1 MNNRRPI
8 LFFVIGIILIGGLLA
23 WLEIRARQPVQDAR
37 EGVLCEFMPER
48 VDACF
53 IQRAGRD
60 EVELARGVDGVWR
73 LVRPFAVVA
82 DRTAV
87 ARLVDALTLVPVTD
101 MRSEGELLEMNE
113 TLADF
118 GIGTNAFSVTLG
130 AGGRQTIVSFGNVSP
145 SGTEVYAHIE
155 GSRSI
160 CALPRDAFDRIPR
173 DVDDFRERGV
183 LACPRDEI
191 SGLDIRVPD
200 KPAVR
205 LAHADGG
212 WAILSPVAL
221 PADSAAVGA
230 LVDCLAAAQIMSF
243 EIPSRAHPS
252 VPTGGIRADD
262 LVSYGLDAGLSVTV
276 RGASDYTE
284 QIVFGRSAGTNLV
297 WALVRNGTAVV
308 SVDAALAERCRADG
322 ASLRDT
328 RVFPFAEGETVTSV
342 SFTAGPAVYVLARD
356 SNSVWRIEAP
366 VVAPADQP
374 KVAAFMERLLR
385 LRQTDVSDEGRA
397 GDERVLVSVS
407 TTVTNRPGLAVSVEL
422 LGGKAA
428 FADLRS
434 KTLLAIDPATVR
446 RLSVRA
452 ESGVETAVRLNVERG
467 AWDLMRG
474 EGASSDARRV
484 NDEAVKALLSALA
497 RVEATGVETLAATA
511 DDLRRCGL
519 DKPAFVLAVDVDAV
533 DAVRQNVLIGGTA
546 PGGGRYA
553 TVGGADA
560 VFVISRRTAA
570 DFTAPLA
577 E

>member
-1 MNNRRPI
+1 M
-8 LFFVIGIILIGGLLA
+8 
-23 WLEIRARQPVQDAR
+23 
-37 EGVLCEFMPER
+37 
-48 VDACF
+48 
-53 IQRAGRD
+53 
-60 EVELARGVDGVWR
+60 
-73 LVRPFAVVA
+73 
-82 DRTAV
+82 
-87 ARLVDALTLVPVTD
+87 
-101 MRSEGELLEMNE
+101 
-113 TLADF
+113 
-118 GIGTNAFSVTLG
+118 
-130 AGGRQTIVSFGNVSP
+130 
-145 SGTEVYAHIE
+145 
-155 GSRSI
+155 
-160 CALPRDAFDRIPR
+160 
-173 DVDDFRERGV
+173 
-183 LACPRDEI
+183 
-191 SGLDIRVPD
+191 
-200 KPAVR
+200 
-205 LAHADGG
+205 
-212 WAILSPVAL
+212 
-221 PADSAAVGA
+221 GA
-230 LVDCLAAAQIMSF
+230 LVDCLAAAQIAAF
-243 EIPSRAHPS
+243 EIPSRSHPS
-252 VPTGGIRADD
+252 VPSGGIRADD

-276 RGASDYTE
+276 RGAADHTE

-342 SFTAGPAVYVLARD
+342 SFTAGPAVYVLAQD

-467 AWDLMRG
+467 AWDLVRA
-474 EGASSDARRV
+474 EGASDARRV

-533 DAVRQNVLIGGTA
+533 DAVRQNVLVGGSA

-560 VFVISRRTAA
+560 VFVISRRTAT
-570 DFTAPLA
+570 DFTTPLA

>member
-1 MNNRRPI
+1 MSNRRPI
-8 LFFVIGIILIGGLLA
+8 LFFLVGIVLLGGLLL
-23 WLEIRARQPVQDAR
+23 WLELRARRTSSDAR
-37 EGVLCEFMPER
+37 AGVLCELAPAR

-53 IQRAGRD
+53 VRNAGQQD
-60 EVELARGVDGVWR
+60 VELARGADGAWR
-73 LVRPFAVVA
+73 IVRPFAVKA
-82 DRTAV
+82 DAAAV
-87 ARLVDALTLVPVTD
+87 ARLIDALTLVPVAD
-101 MRSEGELLEMNE
+101 MRSEGEILEMNE

-118 GIGTNAFSVTLG
+118 GIGTNSLTVTLG
-130 AGGRQTIVSFGNVSP
+130 AGGRLTSVTFGNLSP
-145 SGTEVYAHIE
+145 SGTEVYAHVE

-160 CALPRDAFDRIPR
+160 CALPREVFDRMPCA
-173 DVDDFRERGV
+173 VDDFRERGV

-200 KPAVR
+200 KPTVR
-205 LAHADGG
+205 LARADGG
-212 WAILSPVAL
+212 WSILSPAAT
-221 PADSAAVGA
+221 PADSVAVGA
-230 LVDCLAAAQIMSF
+230 LVDCLAAAQIVAF
-243 EIPSRAHPS
+243 EIPSCARPS
-252 VPTGGIRADD
+252 VPTGGIRAED
-262 LVSYGLDAGLSVTV
+262 LVPYGLDAGLSVTV
-276 RGASDYTE
+276 RGTANDTE
-284 QIVFGRSAGTNLV
+284 QVVFGRSAGTNLV

-308 SVDAALAERCRADG
+308 SVDAALAARCQADS

-342 SFTAGPAVYVLARD
+342 SFTAGPAVYVLSQD
-356 SNSVWRIEAP
+356 SNSVWRIESP

-374 KVAAFMERLLR
+374 KVAEFMERLLR
-385 LRQTDVSDEGRA
+385 LRQNDVSDEGRA

-422 LGGKAA
+422 LGGRSA

-446 RLSVRA
+446 RLTARP

-467 AWDLMRG
+467 AWDLVRG
-474 EGASSDARRV
+474 EGASDARRV

-519 DKPAFVLAVDVDAV
+519 DKPAFVLAVDVDAA
-533 DAVRQNVLIGGTA
+533 DAVRQNILIGGSA

>member
-1 MNNRRPI
+1 MSNRRPI
-8 LFFVIGIILIGGLLA
+8 LFFVVGIVLIGGLLM
-23 WLEIRARQPVQDAR
+23 WLDMRARQTVPDAR
-37 EGVLCEFMPER
+37 EGVLCEFLPER
-48 VDACF
+48 VDACYVR
-53 IQRAGRD
+53 RAGQD
-60 EVELARGVDGVWR
+60 EVELARGADGVWR
-73 LVRPFAVVA
+73 VVRPFAVVA
-82 DRTAV
+82 DGATV

-101 MRSEGELLEMNE
+101 MRSEGELLELNE

-118 GIGTNAFSVTLG
+118 GVGTNAFSVALG
-130 AGGRQTIVSFGNVSP
+130 AGGRQAVVTFGTASP
-145 SGTEVYAHIE
+145 SGTEVYAHVE
-155 GSRSI
+155 GSRSV

-173 DVDDFRERGV
+173 DVDDFRKRGV
-183 LACPRDEI
+183 LECPRDEI
-191 SGLDIRVPD
+191 AGLDIRVPD

-205 LAHADGG
+205 LARADGG
-212 WAILSPVAL
+212 WSILSPAAA
-221 PADSAAVGA
+221 PADGAAVGA
-230 LVDCLAAAQIMSF
+230 LVDCLAAAQIAAF
-243 EIPSRAHPS
+243 EIPSRRHPS
-252 VPTGGIRADD
+252 VPSGGIRADD

-276 RGASDYTE
+276 RGAADYTE

-342 SFTAGPAVYVLARD
+342 SFTAGPAVYVLAQD

-434 KTLLAIDPATVR
+434 KTLLALDPATVR

-452 ESGVETAVRLNVERG
+452 ESGVETAVRLNPERG
-467 AWDLMRG
+467 AWDLVRA
-474 EGASSDARRV
+474 EGASDTRRV

-497 RVEATGVETLAATA
+497 RVEATGVASLAATA

-519 DKPAFVLAVDVDAV
+519 DKPAFVLAVDVDAA
-533 DAVRQNVLIGGTA
+533 DAVRQNILIGGSA

-560 VFVISRRTAA
+560 VFVISRRTAT
-570 DFTAPLA
+570 DFTTPLA

>member
-8 LFFVIGIILIGGLLA
+8 LFFVVGTLLIGGLLV
-23 WLEIRARQPVQDAR
+23 WLEMRARRAVPDAR
-37 EGVLCEFMPER
+37 EGVLCEFLPER
-48 VDACF
+48 VDACS
-53 IQRAGRD
+53 IQRGQD
-60 EVELARGVDGVWR
+60 EVELARGTDGTWR
-73 LVRPFAVVA
+73 IARPFAVVA
-82 DRTAV
+82 DAAAV
-87 ARLVDALTLVPVTD
+87 ARLVDALTLVPVAD

-118 GIGTNAFSVTLG
+118 GIGTNAFTVTLG
-130 AGGRQTIVSFGNVSP
+130 AGGKQTIVSFGNASP
-145 SGTEVYAHIE
+145 SGTEVYAHVE

-160 CALPRDAFDRIPR
+160 CALPRDAFDRIPC

-191 SGLDIRVPD
+191 SGLDIRMPD
-200 KPAVR
+200 KPVVR
-205 LAHADGG
+205 LTRADGG
-212 WAILSPVAL
+212 WAILSPAAV
-221 PADSAAVGA
+221 PADGAAVGA
-230 LVDCLAAAQIMSF
+230 LVDCLAAAQVMAF
-243 EIPSRAHPS
+243 EMPSRAHPS

-276 RGASDYTE
+276 RGAADYTE
-284 QIVFGRSAGTNLV
+284 QVMFGRSAGTNLV

-308 SVDAALAERCRADG
+308 SVDAALAERCRADS

-467 AWDLMRG
+467 AWDLVRG

-519 DKPAFVLAVDVDAV
+519 DKPAFVLAVDVEAA
-533 DAVRQNVLIGGTA
+533 DAVRQNILVGGNA

-570 DFTAPLA
+570 DFTTPLA

>member
-8 LFFVIGIILIGGLLA
+8 LFFVVGIALIGGLLT
-23 WLEIRARQPVQDAR
+23 WLEMRARQTVPDAR
-37 EGVLCEFMPER
+37 EGVLCEFLPER

-53 IQRAGRD
+53 VRHAGQD
-60 EVELARGVDGVWR
+60 EVELARGADGVWR
-73 LVRPFAVVA
+73 VVRPFAVVA
-82 DRTAV
+82 DGATV
-87 ARLVDALTLVPVTD
+87 ARLIDALTLVPVTD
-101 MRSEGELLEMNE
+101 MRSEGELLELNE

-118 GIGTNAFSVTLG
+118 GIGTNAFSVSLG
-130 AGGRQTIVSFGNVSP
+130 AGGRQAVVTFGTASP
-145 SGTEVYAHIE
+145 SGTEVYAHVE
-155 GSRSI
+155 GSRSV

-173 DVDDFRERGV
+173 DVDDFRKRGV
-183 LACPRDEI
+183 LECPRDEI
-191 SGLDIRVPD
+191 AGLDIRVPD

-205 LAHADGG
+205 LARADGG
-212 WAILSPVAL
+212 WSILSPAAA
-221 PADSAAVGA
+221 PADDAAVGA
-230 LVDCLAAAQIMSF
+230 LVDCLAVAQIAAF
-243 EIPSRAHPS
+243 EMPSRNHPS
-252 VPTGGIRADD
+252 VPSGGIRADD

-276 RGASDYTE
+276 RGAADHTE

-328 RVFPFAEGETVTSV
+328 RVFPLAEGETVTSV
-342 SFTAGPAVYVLARD
+342 SFTAGPAVYVLAQD

-467 AWDLMRG
+467 AWDLVRA
-474 EGASSDARRV
+474 EGASDARRV

-497 RVEATGVETLAATA
+497 RVEATGVASLAATA

-519 DKPAFVLAVDVDAV
+519 DKPAFVLAVDVDAA
-533 DAVRQNVLIGGTA
+533 DAVRQNILIGGSA

-560 VFVISRRTAA
+560 VFVISRRTAT
-570 DFTAPLA
+570 DFTTPLA

>member
-8 LFFVIGIILIGGLLA
+8 LFFVVGTLLLGGLLV
-23 WLEIRARQPVQDAR
+23 WLEMRARQAVPDAR
-37 EGVLCEFMPER
+37 GGVLCEYLPER

-53 IQRAGRD
+53 IQRGQD
-60 EVELARGVDGVWR
+60 EVNLVREADGTWR
-73 LVRPFAVVA
+73 LVRPFSVMA
-82 DRTAV
+82 DAAAV

-118 GIGTNAFSVTLG
+118 GIGTNAFAVTLG
-130 AGGRQTIVSFGNVSP
+130 AGGRQTIVSFGNFSP
-145 SGTEVYAHIE
+145 SGTEVYAHVE

-183 LACPRDEI
+183 LA
-191 SGLDIRVPD
+191 
-200 KPAVR
+200 
-205 LAHADGG
+205 
-212 WAILSPVAL
+212 ILSPAAV
-221 PADSAAVGA
+221 PADGAAVGA
-230 LVDCLAAAQIMSF
+230 LVDCLAAAQVMAF
-243 EIPSRAHPS
+243 EMPSRAHPS

-276 RGASDYTE
+276 RGAADYTE
-284 QIVFGRSAGTNLV
+284 QIMFGRSAGTNLV

-308 SVDAALAERCRADG
+308 SVDASLAERCRADS

-434 KTLLAIDPATVR
+434 KTLLALDPATVR

-452 ESGVETAVRLNVERG
+452 ESGVETAVRLNPERG
-467 AWDLMRG
+467 AWDLVRA
-474 EGASSDARRV
+474 EGASDARRV

-497 RVEATGVETLAATA
+497 RVEATGVASLAATA

-519 DKPAFVLAVDVDAV
+519 DKPAFVLAVDVDAA
-533 DAVRQNVLIGGTA
+533 DAVRQNILIGGSA

-560 VFVISRRTAA
+560 VFVISRRTAT
-570 DFTAPLA
+570 DFTTPLA

>member
-1 MNNRRPI
+1 MNNRRSI
-8 LFFVIGIILIGGLLA
+8 LFFTVGLLLLGGLLL
-23 WLEIRARQPVQDAR
+23 WLGLRSQKAAPAARA
-37 EGVLCEFMPER
+37 GVLCELPPER

-53 IQRAGRD
+53 VRHAGQD
-60 EVELARGVDGVWR
+60 EVELARGEDGVWR
-73 LVRPFAVVA
+73 IVRPFAVTA
-82 DRTAV
+82 DAAAV
-87 ARLVDALTLVPVTD
+87 ARLVDALALVPVSD
-101 MRSEGELLEMNE
+101 MRSEEELLELDE

-118 GIGTNAFSVTLG
+118 GIGPSSFTVSLG
-130 AGGRQTIVSFGNVSP
+130 SGPRRVGVAFGNASP
-145 SGTEVYAHIE
+145 SGKEVYAHVD
-155 GSRSI
+155 GSRSV
-160 CALPRDAFDRIPR
+160 CALPRAAFDRIPR
-173 DVDDFRERGV
+173 GVDDFRERGV

-200 KPAVR
+200 KPTVR
-205 LAHADGG
+205 LARTDGG
-212 WAILSPVAL
+212 WSILSPAAA
-221 PADSAAVGA
+221 PADGAAVGA
-230 LVDCLAAAQIMSF
+230 LVDYLAAAQVEAF
-243 EIPSRAHPS
+243 EIPSRAHPATPS
-252 VPTGGIRADD
+252 GGIKTDD
-262 LVSYGLDAGLSVTV
+262 LEKYGLDAGLSVTV
-276 RGASDYTE
+276 RGTADHAE

-308 SVDAALAERCRADG
+308 SVDAALADRCRADG

-328 RVFPFAEGETVTSV
+328 RVFPFAEGETLTSV
-342 SFTAGPAVYVLARD
+342 SLTAGPAVYMLAQD

-366 VVAPADQP
+366 VAAPADQT
-374 KVAAFMERLLR
+374 KVVEFMDRLLR
-385 LRQTDVSDEGRA
+385 LRQSDVSDEGRA

-407 TTVTNRPGLAVSVEL
+407 TTVTNRPGLAVSAEL
-422 LGGKAA
+422 LGGKSA

-434 KTLLAIDPATVR
+434 KTMLEIDPATVR
-446 RLSVRA
+446 QLSMRTEA
-452 ESGVETAVRLNVERG
+452 GVETTVRLNADRG
-467 AWDLMRG
+467 AWDLVRG
-474 EGASSDARRV
+474 EGSADSRRV
-484 NDEAVKALLSALA
+484 NDGAVKALLSALA

-519 DKPAFVLAVDVDAV
+519 DKPAFVLAVDVDAA

>member
-1 MNNRRPI
+1 MNNRRAM
-8 LFFVIGIILIGGLLA
+8 LFFAVGILLLGGGLL
-23 WLEIRARQPVQDAR
+23 WLELATRRVAPEARAD
-37 EGVLCEFMPER
+37 VLCEFPQER

-53 IQRAGRD
+53 VRSAGQD
-60 EVELARGVDGVWR
+60 EVELARGEDGSWR
-73 LVRPFAVVA
+73 IVRPFAVKA
-82 DRTAV
+82 DAAAV
-87 ARLVDALTLVPVTD
+87 ARLLDALTLVPVAD
-101 MRSEGELLEMNE
+101 MRSEEELLELDE
-113 TLADF
+113 SFADF
-118 GIGTNAFSVTLG
+118 GIGQSSFTVSLG
-130 AGGRQTIVSFGNVSP
+130 VGPRRIGVAFGNVSP
-145 SGTEVYAHIE
+145 SGTEVYAHVD
-155 GSRSI
+155 GARSI
-160 CALPRDAFDRIPR
+160 CALPRAAFDLIPR
-173 DVDDFRERGV
+173 RVDDFRERGV

-191 SGLDIRVPD
+191 SGLDIRVPE
-200 KPAVR
+200 KPTVR
-205 LAHADGG
+205 LARADGG
-212 WAILSPVAL
+212 WSILSPAAA
-221 PADSAAVGA
+221 PADGAAVGA
-230 LVDCLAAAQIMSF
+230 LVDCLAAAQVEAF
-243 EIPSRAHPS
+243 EIPSRERPS
-252 VPTGGIRADD
+252 FPSGGIRADD

-276 RGASDYTE
+276 RGTADYTE

-308 SVDAALAERCRADG
+308 AVDAALAERCRADG

-342 SFTAGPAVYVLARD
+342 SFTAGPAVYVLAQDTNR
-356 SNSVWRIEAP
+356 VWRIEAP
-366 VVAPADQP
+366 VVAPADQS
-374 KVAAFMERLLR
+374 KVAEFMERLLR
-385 LRQTDVSDEGRA
+385 LRQNDVSDEGRA

-422 LGGKAA
+422 LGGKSA

-452 ESGVETAVRLNVERG
+452 ESGVETTVRLNADRG
-467 AWDLMRG
+467 AWDLVRG
-474 EGASSDARRV
+474 EGSADARRV

-519 DKPAFVLAVDVDAV
+519 DKPAVVLAVDVDAA

>member
-1 MNNRRPI
+1 MSNRRPI
-8 LFFVIGIILIGGLLA
+8 LFFVVGIVLIGGLLM
-23 WLEIRARQPVQDAR
+23 WLDMRARQTVPDAR
-37 EGVLCEFMPER
+37 EGVLCEFLPER
-48 VDACF
+48 VDACYVR
-53 IQRAGRD
+53 RAGQD
-60 EVELARGVDGVWR
+60 EVELARGADGVWR
-73 LVRPFAVVA
+73 VVRPFAVVA
-82 DRTAV
+82 DGATV

-101 MRSEGELLEMNE
+101 MRSEGELLELNE

-118 GIGTNAFSVTLG
+118 GVGTNAFSVALG
-130 AGGRQTIVSFGNVSP
+130 AGGRQAVVTFGTASP
-145 SGTEVYAHIE
+145 SGTEVYAHVE

-173 DVDDFRERGV
+173 DVDDFRKRGV
-183 LACPRDEI
+183 LDCPRDEI
-191 SGLDIRVPD
+191 AGLDIRVPD

-205 LAHADGG
+205 LARADGG
-212 WAILSPVAL
+212 WSILSPAAA
-221 PADSAAVGA
+221 PADGAAVGA
-230 LVDCLAAAQIMSF
+230 LVDCLAAAQIAAF
-243 EIPSRAHPS
+243 EIPSRRHPS
-252 VPTGGIRADD
+252 VPSGGIRADD

-276 RGASDYTE
+276 RGAADHTE

-342 SFTAGPAVYVLARD
+342 SFTAGPAVYVLAQD

-452 ESGVETAVRLNVERG
+452 ESGAETAVRLNVERG
-467 AWDLMRG
+467 AWDLVRG
-474 EGASSDARRV
+474 EGASDARRV

-519 DKPAFVLAVDVDAV
+519 DKPAFVLAVDVDAA
-533 DAVRQNVLIGGTA
+533 DAVRQNVLIGGSA

-560 VFVISRRTAA
+560 VFVISRRTAT
-570 DFTAPLA
+570 DFTTPLA

>member
-1 MNNRRPI
+1 MSNRRPI
-8 LFFVIGIILIGGLLA
+8 LFFVVGIVLIGGLLM
-23 WLEIRARQPVQDAR
+23 WLDMRARQTVPDAR

-48 VDACF
+48 VDACYVR
-53 IQRAGRD
+53 RAGQD
-60 EVELARGVDGVWR
+60 EVELARGADGVWR
-73 LVRPFAVVA
+73 VVRPFAVVA
-82 DRTAV
+82 DGATV

-101 MRSEGELLEMNE
+101 MRSEGELLELNE

-118 GIGTNAFSVTLG
+118 GVGTNAFSVALG
-130 AGGRQTIVSFGNVSP
+130 AGGRQAVVTFGTASP
-145 SGTEVYAHIE
+145 SGTEVYAHVE

-173 DVDDFRERGV
+173 DVDDFRKRGV
-183 LACPRDEI
+183 LDCPRDEI
-191 SGLDIRVPD
+191 AGLDIRVPD

-205 LAHADGG
+205 LARTDGG
-212 WAILSPVAL
+212 WSILSPAAA
-221 PADSAAVGA
+221 PADGAAVGA
-230 LVDCLAAAQIMSF
+230 LVDCLAAAQIAAF
-243 EIPSRAHPS
+243 EIPSRRHPS
-252 VPTGGIRADD
+252 VPSGGIRADD

-276 RGASDYTE
+276 RGAADHTE

-342 SFTAGPAVYVLARD
+342 SFTAGPAVYVLAQD

-452 ESGVETAVRLNVERG
+452 ESGAETAVRLNVERG
-467 AWDLMRG
+467 AWDLVRG
-474 EGASSDARRV
+474 EGASDARRV

-519 DKPAFVLAVDVDAV
+519 DKPAFVLAVDVDAA
-533 DAVRQNVLIGGTA
+533 DAVRQNVLIGGSA

-560 VFVISRRTAA
+560 VFVISRRTAT
-570 DFTAPLA
+570 DFTTPLA

>member
-1 MNNRRPI
+1 MNNRRSI
-8 LFFVIGIILIGGLLA
+8 LFFAVGILLLGGLLL
-23 WLEIRARQPVQDAR
+23 WLGLRSQNVSPAVRA
-37 EGVLCEFMPER
+37 GVLCELPPER

-53 IQRAGRD
+53 VRRAGQD
-60 EVELARGVDGVWR
+60 EVELARGEDGLWR
-73 LVRPFAVVA
+73 IVRPFAVAA
-82 DRTAV
+82 DAAAV
-87 ARLVDALTLVPVTD
+87 ARLVDALTLVPVAD
-101 MRSEGELLEMNE
+101 MRSEEELLELDE

-118 GIGTNAFSVTLG
+118 GIGPSSLTVSLG
-130 AGGRQTIVSFGNVSP
+130 AGPHRVDVDFGNVSP
-145 SGTEVYAHIE
+145 SGREVYAHVE
-155 GSRSI
+155 GTRDV
-160 CALPRDAFDRIPR
+160 CALPRVAFDRIPR
-173 DVDDFRERGV
+173 GVDDFRARGV

-200 KPAVR
+200 KPTVR
-205 LAHADGG
+205 LARADGG
-212 WAILSPVAL
+212 WSILSPAAA
-221 PADSAAVGA
+221 PADGAAVGA
-230 LVDCLAAAQIMSF
+230 LVDYLAAAQIEAF
-243 EIPSRAHPS
+243 EIPSREHPS
-252 VPTGGIRADD
+252 APSGGIKTDD
-262 LVSYGLDAGLSVTV
+262 LVQYGLDAGLSVTV
-276 RGASDYTE
+276 RGAADYTE

-342 SFTAGPAVYVLARD
+342 SLTAGPAVYMLAQD

-366 VVAPADQP
+366 VAAPADQT
-374 KVAAFMERLLR
+374 KVVEFMDRLLR
-385 LRQTDVSDEGRA
+385 LRQSDVSDEGRA

-407 TTVTNRPGLAVSVEL
+407 TTVTNRPGLAVSAEL
-422 LGGKAA
+422 LGGKTA

-434 KTLLAIDPATVR
+434 KTMLQIDPATVR
-446 RLSVRA
+446 QLSMRTEA
-452 ESGVETAVRLNVERG
+452 GVETAVRLNADRG
-467 AWDLMRG
+467 AWDLVRG
-474 EGASSDARRV
+474 EGSTDARRV
-484 NDEAVKALLSALA
+484 NDGAVKALLSALA

-519 DKPAFVLAVDVDAV
+519 EKPAFVLAVDVDAA

-570 DFTAPLA
+570 DVTAPLA

>member
-1 MNNRRPI
+1 MTNRRAM
-8 LFFVIGIILIGGLLA
+8 LFFIVGILLLGGLLL
-23 WLEIRARQPVQDAR
+23 WLDLRSRRVVPDAR
-37 EGVLCEFMPER
+37 ADVLCALSPAH
-48 VDACF
+48 VNACF
-53 IQRAGRD
+53 VRSAGRD
-60 EVELARGVDGVWR
+60 EVELARGEDGLWR
-73 LVRPFAVVA
+73 IVRPFSVA
-82 DRTAV
+82 ADATAA
-87 ARLVDALTLVPVTD
+87 ARLVDALTLVPVVD
-101 MRSEGELLEMNE
+101 MRSEEELLELDE

-118 GIGTNAFSVTLG
+118 GIGPSSFAVSLG
-130 AGGRQTIVSFGNVSP
+130 AGPRRVDVVFGNVSP
-145 SGTEVYAHIE
+145 SGAEVYAHVE
-155 GSRSI
+155 GTRSV
-160 CALPRDAFDRIPR
+160 CALPRAAFDRIPR
-173 DVDDFRERGV
+173 VVDDFRERSM

-191 SGLDIRVPD
+191 SGIDIRVPD
-200 KPAVR
+200 KPTVR
-205 LAHADGG
+205 LARTDGG
-212 WAILSPVAL
+212 WSILSPAAT
-221 PADSAAVGA
+221 PADGDAVGA
-230 LVDCLAAAQIMSF
+230 LVDCLAAAQVEAF
-243 EIPSRAHPS
+243 EIPSRTRPMVPS
-252 VPTGGIRADD
+252 GGIKTDD
-262 LVSYGLDAGLSVTV
+262 LVQYGLDAGLSVTV
-276 RGASDYTE
+276 RGAADYTE

-322 ASLRDT
+322 TSLRDT

-342 SFTAGPAVYVLARD
+342 SLTAGPAVYVLAQD

-366 VVAPADQP
+366 VVAPADQT
-374 KVAAFMERLLR
+374 KVAEFMERLLR
-385 LRQTDVSDEGRA
+385 LRQSDVSDEGRA

-407 TTVTNRPGLAVSVEL
+407 TTVTNRPGLAVSAEL
-422 LGGKAA
+422 LGGRAA

-434 KTLLAIDPATVR
+434 KTLLTLDPATVR

-452 ESGVETAVRLNVERG
+452 ESGVETAVRLNAERG
-467 AWDLMRG
+467 AWDLVRG
-474 EGASSDARRV
+474 EGSTDARRV
-484 NDEAVKALLSALA
+484 NDGAVKALLSALA

-519 DKPAFVLAVDVDAV
+519 DKPAFVLAVDVDAA

>member
-1 MNNRRPI
+1 MSNRRPI
-8 LFFVIGIILIGGLLA
+8 LFFVVGIALVGGLLM
-23 WLEIRARQPVQDAR
+23 WLEMRARQAAPDAR

-48 VDACF
+48 VDACYV
-53 IQRAGRD
+53 RHAGQD
-60 EVELARGVDGVWR
+60 EVELARGADGVWR
-73 LVRPFAVVA
+73 VVRPFAVVA
-82 DRTAV
+82 DGATV
-87 ARLVDALTLVPVTD
+87 ARLIDALTLVPVTD
-101 MRSEGELLEMNE
+101 MRSEGELLELNE

-118 GIGTNAFSVTLG
+118 GIGTNAFSVSLG
-130 AGGRQTIVSFGNVSP
+130 AGGRQAVVTFGTASP
-145 SGTEVYAHIE
+145 SGTEVYAHVE
-155 GSRSI
+155 GSRSV

-173 DVDDFRERGV
+173 DVDDFRKRGV
-183 LACPRDEI
+183 LECPRDEI
-191 SGLDIRVPD
+191 AGLDIRVPD

-205 LAHADGG
+205 LARADGG
-212 WAILSPVAL
+212 WSILSPAAA
-221 PADSAAVGA
+221 PADGAAVGA
-230 LVDCLAAAQIMSF
+230 LVDCLAAAQVMAF
-243 EIPSRAHPS
+243 EMPSRAHPS

-276 RGASDYTE
+276 RGAADYTE
-284 QIVFGRSAGTNLV
+284 QIMFGRSAGTNLV

-308 SVDAALAERCRADG
+308 SVDAALAERCRADS

-374 KVAAFMERLLR
+374 MVAAFMERLLR

-434 KTLLAIDPATVR
+434 KTLLALDPATVR

-452 ESGVETAVRLNVERG
+452 ESGVETAVRLNPERG
-467 AWDLMRG
+467 AWDLVRA
-474 EGASSDARRV
+474 EGASDARRV

-497 RVEATGVETLAATA
+497 RVEATGVASLAATA

-519 DKPAFVLAVDVDAV
+519 DKPAFVLAVDVDAA
-533 DAVRQNVLIGGTA
+533 DAVRQNILIGGSA

-560 VFVISRRTAA
+560 VFVISRRTAT
-570 DFTAPLA
+570 DFTTPLA

>member
-1 MNNRRPI
+1 MNNRRAI
-8 LFFVIGIILIGGLLA
+8 LFFAVGILLLGGLLL
-23 WLEIRARQPVQDAR
+23 WLELGTRRVVPEARA
-37 EGVLCEFMPER
+37 GVLCEFPPER

-53 IQRAGRD
+53 VRRAGQD
-60 EVELARGVDGVWR
+60 EVELARGEDGSWR
-73 LVRPFAVVA
+73 IVRPFAVKA
-82 DRTAV
+82 DAAAV
-87 ARLVDALTLVPVTD
+87 ARLLDALTLVPVAD
-101 MRSEGELLEMNE
+101 MRSEEELLELDE
-113 TLADF
+113 SFADF
-118 GIGTNAFSVTLG
+118 GIGQASFTVSLG
-130 AGGRQTIVSFGNVSP
+130 EGPRRIGVAFGNVSP
-145 SGTEVYAHIE
+145 SGTEVYAHVD
-155 GSRSI
+155 GARSI
-160 CALPRDAFDRIPR
+160 CALPRAAFDQIPR
-173 DVDDFRERGV
+173 RVDDFRERGV

-200 KPAVR
+200 KPTVR
-205 LAHADGG
+205 LARTDGG
-212 WAILSPVAL
+212 WSILSPAAV
-221 PADSAAVGA
+221 PADGAAVGA
-230 LVDCLAAAQIMSF
+230 LVDCLAAAQVEAF
-243 EIPSRAHPS
+243 EIPSRARPAAPS
-252 VPTGGIRADD
+252 GGITNN
-262 LVSYGLDAGLSVTV
+262 LVRYGLDAGVSVTV
-276 RGASDYTE
+276 RGTADYTE
-284 QIVFGRSAGTNLV
+284 QIVFGSSAGTNLV

-308 SVDAALAERCRADG
+308 SVDAALKERCQADS

-328 RVFPFAEGETVTSV
+328 RVFPFAEGETLTSV
-342 SFTAGPAVYVLARD
+342 SITAGPAVYVLAQD

-366 VVAPADQP
+366 VVAPADQS
-374 KVAAFMERLLR
+374 KVAEFMERLLR
-385 LRQTDVSDEGRA
+385 LRQNDVSDEGRA

-422 LGGKAA
+422 LGGKSA

-452 ESGVETAVRLNVERG
+452 ESGVETAVRLNADRG
-467 AWDLMRG
+467 AWDLVRG
-474 EGASSDARRV
+474 EGSADARRV
-484 NDEAVKALLSALA
+484 NDEAVKALLLALA

-519 DKPAFVLAVDVDAV
+519 DKPAVVLAVDVDAA

>member
-1 MNNRRPI
+1 MSNRRPI
-8 LFFVIGIILIGGLLA
+8 LFFVVGIVLIGGLLM
-23 WLEIRARQPVQDAR
+23 WLDMRARQTVPDAR
-37 EGVLCEFMPER
+37 EGVLCEFLPER
-48 VDACF
+48 VDACYVR
-53 IQRAGRD
+53 RAGQD
-60 EVELARGVDGVWR
+60 EVELARGADGVWR
-73 LVRPFAVVA
+73 VVRPFAVVA
-82 DRTAV
+82 DGATV

-101 MRSEGELLEMNE
+101 MRSEGELLELNE

-118 GIGTNAFSVTLG
+118 GVGTNAFSVALG
-130 AGGRQTIVSFGNVSP
+130 AGGRQAVVTFGTASP
-145 SGTEVYAHIE
+145 AGTEVYAHVE

-173 DVDDFRERGV
+173 DVDDFRKRGV
-183 LACPRDEI
+183 LDCPRDEI
-191 SGLDIRVPD
+191 AGLDIRVPD

-205 LAHADGG
+205 LARTDGG
-212 WAILSPVAL
+212 WSILSPAAA
-221 PADSAAVGA
+221 PADGAAVGA
-230 LVDCLAAAQIMSF
+230 LVDCLAAAQIAAF
-243 EIPSRAHPS
+243 EIPSRRHPS
-252 VPTGGIRADD
+252 VPSGGIRADD

-276 RGASDYTE
+276 RGAADHTE

-342 SFTAGPAVYVLARD
+342 SFTAGPAVYVLAQD

-452 ESGVETAVRLNVERG
+452 ESGAETAVRLNVERG
-467 AWDLMRG
+467 AWDLVRG
-474 EGASSDARRV
+474 EGASDARRV

-519 DKPAFVLAVDVDAV
+519 DKPAFVLAVDVDAA
-533 DAVRQNVLIGGTA
+533 DAVRQNVLIGGSA

-560 VFVISRRTAA
+560 VFVISRRTAT
-570 DFTAPLA
+570 DFTTPLA